1 MSSLDFNT
9 DLLAT
14 VEVVIPCM
22 THKER
27 SLIQNAVIHV
37 RETAINSV
45 EGIDSSEYLMVSFF

>member
-9 DLLAT
+9 DLIAT

-22 THKER
+22 TYKER

-37 RETAINSV
+37 METAINSV